1 MDMLQQ
7 LRPIEIKLSLSTC
20 PLARG
25 YGSARLQNETPLSG
39 GTDAP
44 SLDVS
49 KEFIARAPLCHF
61 APTQLLSPFTQDTR
75 KAWAGS
81 FEEEPTK
88 RKTRGHAT
96 TLPTT
101 LPLTDHS
108 PCHSNTSQPPNFS
121 SPLETK
127 SAWAET
133 FEEERTK
140 RKRSGHATTLPT
152 TPIYKPPLT

>member
-1 MDMLQQ
+1 MWRCSNNSQQ
-7 LRPIEIKLSLSTC
+7 PKSKYH
-20 PLARG
+20 LAL
-25 YGSARLQNETPLSG
+25 AHLPG
-39 GTDAP
+39 GTGLHVCRTKP
-44 SLDVS
+44 HCPGVRMLPPWTSRRSSLLEHHSVTS
-49 KEFIARAPLCHF
+49 QP
-61 APTQLLSPFTQDTR
+61 PTTPFTQETR

-101 LPLTDHS
+101 LPLTDHYS
-108 PCHSNTSQPPNFS
+108 CHSNTSQPPNFS

-152 TPIYKPPLT
+152 TPI